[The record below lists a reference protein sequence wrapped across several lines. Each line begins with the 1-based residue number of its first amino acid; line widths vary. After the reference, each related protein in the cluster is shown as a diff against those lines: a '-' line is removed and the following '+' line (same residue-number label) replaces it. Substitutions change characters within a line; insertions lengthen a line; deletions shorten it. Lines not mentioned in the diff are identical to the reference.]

1 MRLCAEA
8 AVCCKDAICK
18 RDLKDPRET
27 TKRESASLNKEK
39 SCGQRK
45 KLGALHLACAS
56 AHLSGV
62 QVRHADSPPERA
74 APRVQHMGTADGTAP
89 TRVETRV
96 RVRAPAVEV
105 KLKVPELAVATA
117 SSAHLDADPSAHLAS
132 HLDELRMELSSQR
145 AHIESM
151 RAQLHAVETR
161 EATSSAQIKELRKEL
176 GSRNRIKYVL
186 RRSAASETHAADES
200 ELAHMYVGSGT
211 APSKS

>member
-1 MRLCAEA
+1 MQGNPLDGRGGAQDGQSSKSRRVLVMKRRLKGASDGETNGS
-8 AVCCKDAICK
+8 AVSISSTS
-18 RDLKDPRET
+18 LKNVCSGKT
-27 TKRESASLNKEK
+27 IASL
-39 SCGQRK
+39 
-45 KLGALHLACAS
+45 S
-56 AHLSGV
+56 A
-62 QVRHADSPPERA
+62 Q
-74 APRVQHMGTADGTAP
+74 
-89 TRVETRV
+89 TRV

-176 GSRNRIKYVL
+176 GSRNRIMKYVM
-186 RRSAASETHAADES
+186 RRSAASESHADES

-211 APSKS
+211 EPSKS

>member
-1 MRLCAEA
+1 MQGNPLDGRGGAQDGQSSKSRRVLVMKRRPKGASDGETNGS
-8 AVCCKDAICK
+8 AVSISSTS
-18 RDLKDPRET
+18 LKNVCSGKT
-27 TKRESASLNKEK
+27 IASL
-39 SCGQRK
+39 
-45 KLGALHLACAS
+45 S
-56 AHLSGV
+56 A
-62 QVRHADSPPERA
+62 Q
-74 APRVQHMGTADGTAP
+74 
-89 TRVETRV
+89 TRV

-145 AHIESM
+145 AQLHAVETREATSSAQIESM

-176 GSRNRIKYVL
+176 GSRNRIMKYVM
-186 RRSAASETHAADES
+186 RRSAASESHADES
-200 ELAHMYVGSGT
+200 ELAHMYVGSGA